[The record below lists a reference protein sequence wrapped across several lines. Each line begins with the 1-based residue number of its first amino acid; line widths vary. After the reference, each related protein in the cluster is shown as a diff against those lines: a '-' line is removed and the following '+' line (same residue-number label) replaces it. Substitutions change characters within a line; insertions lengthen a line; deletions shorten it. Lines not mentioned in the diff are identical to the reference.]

1 MGEYIKYI
9 CSFIDYCKYHKNL
22 SDKTID
28 SYNIDL
34 KQYQEFA
41 EELDKHYGG
50 ISNIQTKIT
59 SLKHWNCQEMCSQE
73 IPKILN
79 GRKSGGVMSQLC

>member
-41 EELDKHYGG
+41 EELDR
-50 ISNIQTKIT
+50 QTLWGYI
-59 SLKHWNCQEMCSQE
+59 
-73 IPKILN
+73 
-79 GRKSGGVMSQLC
+79 